1 MKTYITHN
9 AMVDALL
16 ADEYANWS
24 HKGADALIS
33 YLEDLELELGED
45 MDFDRVA
52 LRCEFTEY
60 STIEEAM
67 NDYGIDRHENDLRHN
82 TTVID
87 FDGGVIVQEF

>member
-1 MKTYITHN
+1 MKTNITHN

-24 HKGADALIS
+24 YEGADALIS

-60 STIEEAM
+60 KTMAEACAE
-67 NDYGIDRHENDLRHN
+67 YGTDCYELRER
-82 TTVID
+82 TLVID
-87 FDGGVIVQEF
+87 FGYYGVIVQEF